1 MNLLKK
7 LFGKK
12 IYTFRVRSQKVEMYQ
27 IRARSKREAWKKIDD
42 LFDSLNSSVV
52 DVELVKETYD
62 L

>member
-42 LFDSLNSSVV
+42 LFDSLNSSIV

>member
-27 IRARSKREAWKKIDD
+27 VQARSKREAWKKIDD

-52 DVELVKETYD
+52 DVELVKEND

>member
-27 IRARSKREAWKKIDD
+27 VRARSKREAWKKIDD
-42 LFDSLNSSVV
+42 LFDSLNSSV

>member
-27 IRARSKREAWKKIDD
+27 VRARSKREAWKKIDD